1 MARIRSTREKIVDAA
16 LSLLNA
22 KGLQNVTVRDITKEL
37 NISVGN
43 FTYYFPKWEN
53 MMDDIVGKL
62 INDLEEINRKNN
74 LQLSSI
80 MDYFNDIYTLQVK
93 YIFIFSNFYLFFLT
107 YPKYKE
113 MTVTFVNERMENMRQ
128 SLELMI
134 KEGYLHPFDKEEHNY
149 DLMVKNIWVHM
160 SSWCAF
166 SISLANSEF
175 SSERDKK
182 GFFLSL
188 WNICAFHLTEKG
200 LKTVR
205 EAFDKYSWIW

>member
-1 MARIRSTREKIVDAA
+1 MARICSTRDKIVDMAI
-16 LSLLNA
+16 SLLNA
-22 KGLQNVTVRDITKEL
+22 RGLQNVTVRDIANQL

-43 FTYYFPKWEN
+43 FTYHFPKWDN
-53 MMDDIVGKL
+53 LMDEIVDRL
-62 INDLEEINRKNN
+62 MNDLEEMKRKNH

-80 MDYFNDIYTLQVK
+80 LEYVNDIYTLQVK

-107 YPKYKE
+107 YPKYRE
-113 MTVTFVNERMENMRQ
+113 TTIAFVNERMENMRQ

-134 KEGYLHPFDKEEHNY
+134 KEGYLYPFDKEKHNY
-149 DLMVKNIWVHM
+149 DLVVKNIWVHM

-166 SISLANSEF
+166 SIGLANNEF

-188 WNICAFHLTEKG
+188 WNICAYHLTEKG

-205 EAFDKYSWIW
+205 EAFDKYSWI

>member
-1 MARIRSTREKIVDAA
+1 MARIRSTRDKIVDMSI
-16 LSLLNA
+16 SLLNA
-22 KGLQNVTVRDITKEL
+22 RGLQNVTVRDIANNL
-37 NISVGN
+37 DISVGN
-43 FTYYFPKWEN
+43 FTYHFPKWDN
-53 MMDDIVGKL
+53 LMDEIVDRL
-62 INDLEEINRKNN
+62 MNDLEEMKRKNH

-107 YPKYKE
+107 YPKYRE
-113 MTVTFVNERMENMRQ
+113 TTIAFVNERMENMRQ

-134 KEGYLHPFDKEEHNY
+134 KKGYLHPFDKEEHNY
-149 DLMVKNIWVHM
+149 DLVVKNIWVHM

-166 SISLANSEF
+166 SIGLANNEF

-188 WNICAFHLTEKG
+188 WNICAYHLTEKG

-205 EAFDKYSWIW
+205 EAFDKYSWI

>member
-205 EAFDKYSWIW
+205 EAFDKYSWI